1 MRGELFIETLII
13 IPPNVPTL
21 QAGIIVYTVIPR
33 PNDLG

>member
-21 QAGIIVYTVIPR
+21 QAGIIVYIVIPR